1 MILATI
7 AVWFL
12 ACSPFPD
19 NALPG
24 KDCNSFEGPLIPA
37 EDLLELTSE
46 SLTEIREDWVLEGY
60 VVSSDLTGNIFGS
73 LYIQDHPDSP
83 GFGVEIKSD
92 LLELHAIYPLGSRV
106 LVSLKGLYLGKRGKG
121 LVLGAVRNSFG
132 NLIPDRLPAL
142 ATLEHLRLS
151 CDPEI
156 DPTPVIRRLSDLDS
170 TCLHTLIRLEEME
183 VSEAFKEGKFGD
195 FEDGIILENCKEETI
210 VLQNSSF
217 ADFAG
222 LPLPSGNG
230 SVTGIL
236 TQSGNEYQML
246 IRDFK
251 DLNLSGPDCDALY
264 PLLDSDSL
272 FISELADPDNEPQA
286 RFLELY
292 NASDKTLDLRGWT
305 LRRFTN
311 ANLEPGPEV
320 ALEGL
325 TIPGK
330 SALVFS
336 AFPEAFKAIYGFEP
350 DVIVQANGPADSN
363 GDDNLQ
369 LVNPFGEVKDTFG
382 RIGEDGTNTDHE
394 FEDGRAVRRDS
405 VKTSNPVYASSEWE
419 IFNDTGAAGTTNLP
433 QIAPADYNPGYHL

>member
-1 MILATI
+1 LEGRQIDFQELSELYTGET
-7 AVWFL
+7 V
-12 ACSPFPD
+12 
-19 NALPG
+19 AL
-24 KDCNSFEGPLIPA
+24 KD
-37 EDLLELTSE
+37 
-46 SLTEIREDWVLEGY
+46 DWVLQGY
-60 VVSSDLTGNIFGS
+60 VVSSDKAGNIFGS
-73 LYIQDHPDSP
+73 LYIQDALEAPS
-83 GFGVEIKSD
+83 FGLEIKSD

-106 LVSLKGLYLGKRGKG
+106 EVLLKGLYLSRSGKG
-121 LVLGAVRNSFG
+121 LVLGAARNSFG

-156 DPTPVIRRLSDLDS
+156 DPTPLIKRLSELDS
-170 TCLHTLIRLEEME
+170 TCLHTLIRLEELE
-183 VSEAFKEGKFGD
+183 ISEPYKEGKFGE
-195 FEDGIILENCKEETI
+195 FEDGIRLENCQEETI

-222 LPLPSGNG
+222 MPLPSGNG

-236 TQSGNEYQML
+236 TQSGNVYQML
-246 IRDFK
+246 IRDLK
-251 DLNLSGPDCDALY
+251 DLDLSGPDCSDLY

-292 NASDKTLDLRGWT
+292 NASDKILDLRGWT

-311 ANLEPGPEV
+311 ANLEPGAEV

-325 TIPGK
+325 TIAGK

-336 AFPEAFKAIYGFEP
+336 AFPETFKAIYGFDP

-405 VKTSNPVYASSEWE
+405 VKTSSPIYAPDQWE
-419 IFNDTGAAGTTNLP
+419 IYNDTGAAGTTNLP
-433 QIAPADYNPGYHL
+433 QMAPVDYSPGNHS

>member
-1 MILATI
+1 MILSTLS
-7 AVWFL
+7 VLFL
-12 ACSPFPD
+12 ACNPFPD
-19 NALPG
+19 NSLPER
-24 KDCNSFEGPLIPA
+24 DCNSFEGPLMPV
-37 EDLLELTSE
+37 EKLRELTSE
-46 SLTEIREDWVLEGY
+46 GLIEIREDWVLEGY

-73 LYIQDHPDSP
+73 LYIQDHPSSP
-83 GFGVEIKSD
+83 EFGVEIKSD
-92 LLELHAIYPLGSRV
+92 LLDLHTIYPLGSKV
-106 LVSLKGLYLGKRGKG
+106 IVSLKGLYLGKRGKG

-151 CDPEI
+151 CDSRI
-156 DPTPVIRRLSDLDS
+156 DPTPVIRTLSDLDS

-183 VSEAFKEGKFGD
+183 ILEAFKDGEYGD
-195 FEDGIILENCKEETI
+195 FEDGITMQNCQEERI

-236 TQSGNEYQML
+236 TQSGNEFQML
-246 IRDFK
+246 IRDLK
-251 DLNLSGPDCDALY
+251 DLDLSGPDCDALY

-272 FISELADPDNEPQA
+272 FISELADPDNELQA

-311 ANLEPGPEV
+311 ANLETGAEV
-320 ALEGL
+320 TLEGL
-325 TIPGK
+325 TIGGK
-330 SALVFS
+330 STLVFS
-336 AFPEAFKAIYGFEP
+336 AFPETFKSIYGFEP
-350 DVIVQANGPADSN
+350 DVIAQANGPADSN

-382 RIGEDGTNTDHE
+382 RIGEDGSNTDHE

-405 VKTSNPVYASSEWE
+405 VKTSSPVYVPDEWE
-419 IFNDTGAAGTTNLP
+419 IYNDTGAAGTTNLP
-433 QIAPADYNPGYHL
+433 QMAPADYSPGNHL